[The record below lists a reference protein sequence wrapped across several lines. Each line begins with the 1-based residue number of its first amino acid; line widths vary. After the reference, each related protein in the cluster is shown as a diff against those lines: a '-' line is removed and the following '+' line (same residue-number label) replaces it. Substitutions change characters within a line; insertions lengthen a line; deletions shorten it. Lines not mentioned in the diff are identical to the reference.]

1 MGKKP
6 LSSSPNAKAFA
17 DVHASLAKVE
27 ELEKQVA
34 KLSELAYFRNGGRT
48 WKEVATV
55 ALHDHEQATAEL
67 SALREELDRA
77 TKGQWTKAESD
88 AVKWRAQERLGQ
100 LGLAYCSWC
109 DYSQQYVVGSDEQ
122 AQAHAALRAHA
133 KMCKNNPNHVDAGP
147 ASLFMQA
154 VARAEKAEQDLAALD
169 ALGRVMF
176 KQVQALQQEIQL
188 LQAMSVTTESMQME
202 RMLAV
207 AEVEKDRNHERA
219 RAEAAAA
226 EIAQLKA
233 DINRLVQQWRE
244 MQVVLRMQAGS
255 PEYSGGKLQTYETC
269 ADELEA
275 ALTSAPEG
283 TMTTD
288 INDRPLEASEGA
300 CLCFWDTARAP
311 SSYPTIV
318 NQACPWHGDAAE
330 KRCGLCGSPPK
341 PTADAPAATPLP
353 PRSEGT
359 TPEAPC
365 SCSKPSEEGTM
376 MLNSACPQHGDGTEF
391 DKQRRAYWAAQL
403 RLEGTTPAPA
413 TPVVQPEYTLFGHGT
428 IVVDDDRDLATAV
441 RAAMRLSPVGRVT
454 VQTFESFYRQREAD
468 AAHSPGAVPEARP
481 QDRGCESGER
491 QDDNGN
497 TAFAYDKASPRLDR
511 DVMQQI
517 MQVLGPFSACACAGC
532 AWETNEAVRL
542 LREAGI
548 EYHQSRKKTN
558 LAQHDPKLEQLGNEI
573 VSPSPPLCL
582 CGVLTGGARSPHS
595 QCPIHSK
602 DRL

>member
-48 WKEVATV
+48 WKDVATV

-122 AQAHAALRAHA
+122 TQAHAALRAHA

-154 VARAEKAEQDLAALD
+154 VARAEKAEQNSAALD

-176 KQVQALQQEIQL
+176 KQVQALQQERDELSEAVQFYNRKAADAQVL
-188 LQAMSVTTESMQME
+188 RQA
-202 RMLAV
+202 
-207 AEVEKDRNHERA
+207 DCA

-226 EIAQLKA
+226 EIAQLKTA
-233 DINRLVQQWRE
+233 
-244 MQVVLRMQAGS
+244 
-255 PEYSGGKLQTYETC
+255 LQTLTASTRRLLGSYSAELLARAAWIEKPEPWSPAAMFETVL
-269 ADELEA
+269 AREAETREAALVVGRVVFPEESA

-341 PTADAPAATPLP
+341 PTADAPAATAIP

-359 TPEAPC
+359 IPEAPC

-391 DKQRRAYWAAQL
+391 DRQRRAYWAAQL
-403 RLEGTTPAPA
+403 RSEGTTPAPA
-413 TPVVQPEYTLFGHGT
+413 TDLR
-428 IVVDDDRDLATAV
+428 DRDVLLSQIAAAALLVRNGDYEDALAELAKAE
-441 RAAMRLSPVGRVT
+441 RSAAR
-454 VQTFESFYRQREAD
+454 
-468 AAHSPGAVPEARP
+468 SPGAVPEARP
-481 QDRGCESGER
+481 Q
-491 QDDNGN
+491 
-497 TAFAYDKASPRLDR
+497 LDR

-558 LAQHDPKLEQLGNEI
+558 PAQHDPKLEQLGNEI
-573 VSPSPPLCL
+573 VSPFPPLCL